1 MKIFRYIVVTLFF
14 AFVCSQQANSQHI
27 DNKVNVVV
35 IDAGHGGKDPGA
47 VGKLIYEKHIALAIA
62 LKLGNYIEDN
72 FEDVTVIYTREDDVF
87 VELFKRSEIANRSNA
102 DLFISIHVNANEKKH
117 FFGTST
123 YVMGVNRF
131 QQNLDVVFRENS
143 VIKNEENYEEQ
154 YKDFENIS
162 SPSFILSSLLQEN
175 LYEHSLLF
183 ATFIQNHF
191 RERVN
196 RIDQGVKQAALI
208 VLWNSTMPSVLIETG
223 FISNEEEE
231 KYLVSEAGKDY
242 IASSIF
248 HAFRDYK
255 YSVEGQPLFVTVFDS
270 NTNQPSL
277 NVEVDSAML
286 HTPIVIG
293 GSRTFSSLNEM
304 FSFTKLFNE
313 IIFNKNFN
321 NSNYYGVEL
330 FCANFLIP
338 PKYFIFNKY
347 LSIEILKVQNKVKY
361 LVGKTNNF
369 TEIVKLHSKLLNIFP
384 SATIV
389 EFSEGKIVEN

>member
-1 MKIFRYIVVTLFF
+1 MKIFHYIVVTLFF

-72 FEDVTVIYTREDDVF
+72 FEDVSVIYTREDDVF
-87 VELFKRSEIANRSNA
+87 VELFKRSEIANRANA

-286 HTPIVIG
+286 QTPIVIG

-304 FSFTKLFNE
+304 FSFTKFFSE

>member
-1 MKIFRYIVVTLFF
+1 
-14 AFVCSQQANSQHI
+14 
-27 DNKVNVVV
+27 VNVVV

-62 LKLGNYIEDN
+62 LKLGKYIEEN
-72 FEDVTVIYTREDDVF
+72 FEDVSVIYTREDDVF
-87 VELFKRSEIANRSNA
+87 VELFKRSEIANRANA

-117 FFGTST
+117 FLGTST

-143 VIKNEENYEEQ
+143 VIENEENYEEQ

-183 ATFIQNHF
+183 ATFVQNHF
-191 RERVN
+191 RERIN

-286 HTPIVIG
+286 QTPIVIG

-304 FSFTKLFNE
+304 FSFTKFFSE

>member
-72 FEDVTVIYTREDDVF
+72 FEDVSVIYTREDDVF

-286 HTPIVIG
+286 QTPIVIG

-304 FSFTKLFNE
+304 FSFTKFFSE